1 MVDNM
6 KSTQKNTHDKKY
18 ISLLA
23 SKAHSNFLKNNNFL
37 KNYILKD
44 NKYFITADFIQGLAE
59 VPSVSKIITAL
70 ARFLG
75 DSKDSLKLIERLSL
89 QAL

>member
-1 MVDNM
+1 MY
-6 KSTQKNTHDKKY
+6 HE
-18 ISLLA
+18 
-23 SKAHSNFLKNNNFL
+23 
-37 KNYILKD
+37 D

>member
-6 KSTQKNTHDKKY
+6 KSIQKNTHDKKY

-44 NKYFITADFIQGLAE
+44 NKYFI
-59 VPSVSKIITAL
+59 KW
-70 ARFLG
+70 
-75 DSKDSLKLIERLSL
+75 
-89 QAL
+89 

>member
-1 MVDNM
+1 ML
-6 KSTQKNTHDKKY
+6 HEGEKY
-18 ISLLA
+18 LI
-23 SKAHSNFLKNNNFL
+23 
-37 KNYILKD
+37 I
-44 NKYFITADFIQGLAE
+44 ADFLQGLAE

-75 DSKDSLKLIERLSL
+75 EDRDSLELIERLSI